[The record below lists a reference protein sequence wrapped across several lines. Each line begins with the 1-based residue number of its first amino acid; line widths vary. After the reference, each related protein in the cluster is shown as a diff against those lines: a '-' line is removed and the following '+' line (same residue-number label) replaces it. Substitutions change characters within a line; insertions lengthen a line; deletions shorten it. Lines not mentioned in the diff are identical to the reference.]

1 MDDYHVASWAGSD
14 ELGWSVFLTI
24 GLGDYV
30 VKILDD
36 REIFCIDHV
45 GVALWRAATAWKE
58 RLHSEMVRRGHAWYG
73 DARGVIAIHLDS
85 RGLPQSELVA
95 RTGLS
100 KQAVQQLLDGL
111 EQDGII
117 ERIASVK
124 DRRSK
129 RVVYT
134 AQGRAS
140 VRDALAV
147 KQQIEEEYRA
157 RLGDRT
163 FNALRTALRKLG
175 Q

>member
-1 MDDYHVASWAGSD
+1 MA
-14 ELGWSVFLTI
+14 
-24 GLGDYV
+24 
-30 VKILDD
+30 
-36 REIFCIDHV
+36 DHV
-45 GVALWRAATAWKE
+45 GVALWRAALAWKE

-73 DARGVIAIHLDS
+73 DARSVIALHLDP

-111 EQDGII
+111 EADGIV
-117 ERIASVK
+117 ERVASDE

-134 AQGRAS
+134 AKGRAS

-147 KQQIEEEYRA
+147 KREIEADYRA
-157 RLGDRT
+157 RLGDKR
-163 FNALRTALRKLG
+163 FESLRAALAKLAE
-175 Q
+175 

>member
-1 MDDYHVASWAGSD
+1 M
-14 ELGWSVFLTI
+14 
-24 GLGDYV
+24 
-30 VKILDD
+30 VKILDE
-36 REIFCIDHV
+36 REAFCIDHV
-45 GVALWRAATAWKE
+45 GVALWRAAAVWKE

-73 DARGVIAIHLDS
+73 DARGIIAIHLDA
-85 RGLPQSELVA
+85 RGLPQTELVA

-111 EQDGII
+111 EADGVI
-117 ERIASVK
+117 ERVVSAE

-134 AQGRAS
+134 AKGRAS

-157 RLGDRT
+157 RLGDRA
-163 FNALRTALRKLG
+163 FKALRTALMKLAE
-175 Q
+175 